1 MKHARVKRGWSAA
14 GPTGKERGSGAL
26 RKGPILRQTGNP
38 LSGQRQPDIDAKLC
52 VMKAT
57 SAVIVLLVAT
67 LADGQTTA
75 PKRAA
80 TTSATAPK
88 PAGLQNN
95 PFYSAWANF
104 KVGTESDYQLSV
116 TKDGIVTKLPLHYVL
131 VDSNADKAILELNFP
146 AGTRVTLPAK
156 LDASGGGKVDGWPGI
171 LYQLPYI
178 PLVGSFSGHEKIEI
192 EGKTFDCRYGS
203 NDLGEMKVKQWF
215 SADVAGGL
223 VKSQVVADQ
232 HTTMELML
240 LHVRAPQ

>member
-14 GPTGKERGSGAL
+14 GPTGKERCSGAL

-178 PLVGSFSGHEKIEI
+178 PLVGSFSGP
-192 EGKTFDCRYGS
+192 KTSAVGRTLPGCIPAPRRAPGASFSTPRRTAWGS
-203 NDLGEMKVKQWF
+203 MRG
-215 SADVAGGL
+215 
-223 VKSQVVADQ
+223 VVAQ
-232 HTTMELML
+232 RLREFGSAASS
-240 LHVRAPQ
+240 VAAVI